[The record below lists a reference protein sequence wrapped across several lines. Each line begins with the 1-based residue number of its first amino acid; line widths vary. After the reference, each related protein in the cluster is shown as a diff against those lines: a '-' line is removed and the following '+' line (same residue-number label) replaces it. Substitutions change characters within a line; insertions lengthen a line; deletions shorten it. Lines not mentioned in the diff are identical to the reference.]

1 MDTVQKKKKN
11 LKYAQRNLNI
21 RTKLITHQEKKIIPR
36 EITTT
41 LGLRKRLET
50 SQGRRNDYAQ
60 PWWK

>member
-1 MDTVQKKKKN
+1 MLREIINT
-11 LKYAQRNLNI
+11 

-36 EITTT
+36 EITMT